1 MKVAVLLSGGVD
13 SSVAL
18 TLLQAAGHDV
28 TAFYLQIWF
37 QEDFRNYWDQC
48 PWEDDLS
55 EARAVCD
62 LLRVPLE
69 VVPLTRPYWDLVVSH
84 SVEEISRGRTPNPDM
99 LCNSRVKFGAFREW
113 LAETHPGR
121 FARVASGHYAAL
133 ERPGGPFGGAGDDAD
148 ADGKVKLVMSGD
160 AHKDQTYFLAAL
172 SQAQLEGL
180 SFPIGGLPKA
190 EIRDIA
196 RRAGLPN
203 ANRKDSQGICFLGK
217 VKFSE
222 FVAEHLGERPGKIVE
237 IETGLEIG
245 EHRGFWFHTIGQRS
259 GLGLSG
265 GPWYVCGKDAKRNIV
280 FITKDY
286 YAGDK
291 ERRAFRLY
299 CKVRHGERRYRCTL
313 KFDPDGEGGRVVLDA
328 NDQGLAAGQFA
339 VFYDGRECLGSGVIA
354 ERAAPIDVKVLVDPK
369 SAAKR
374 RSSDNSA
381 PPAR

>member
-1 MKVAVLLSGGVD
+1 
-13 SSVAL
+13 
-18 TLLQAAGHDV
+18 
-28 TAFYLQIWF
+28 
-37 QEDFRNYWDQC
+37 
-48 PWEDDLS
+48 
-55 EARAVCD
+55 
-62 LLRVPLE
+62 
-69 VVPLTRPYWDLVVSH
+69 
-84 SVEEISRGRTPNPDM
+84 
-99 LCNSRVKFGAFREW
+99 
-113 LAETHPGR
+113 
-121 FARVASGHYAAL
+121 L
-133 ERPGGPFGGAGDDAD
+133 ERPGPGPPRREPGGDDD
-148 ADGKVKLVMSGD
+148 DDDDGASRKVKLVMSGD

-172 SQAQLEGL
+172 SQAQLAGL

-196 RRAGLPN
+196 RAAGLPN

-222 FVAEHLGERPGKIVE
+222 FVAEHLGEKPGKIVE

-245 EHRGFWFHTIGQRS
+245 KHRGFWFHTIGQRS

-291 ERRAFRLY
+291 ERRAFRVGEFNWISGEAPAKSARGYALGFGDDADADDDGGDDADDADDADDGGATEAHVAAASTSELY

-313 KFDPDGEGGRVVLDA
+313 KFDADGEGGKVVLDA

-354 ERAAPIDVKVLVDPK
+354 ERVAPIDVKVLVDPK

-381 PPAR
+381 R

>member
-1 MKVAVLLSGGVD
+1 M
-13 SSVAL
+13 
-18 TLLQAAGHDV
+18 
-28 TAFYLQIWF
+28 
-37 QEDFRNYWDQC
+37 
-48 PWEDDLS
+48 
-55 EARAVCD
+55 
-62 LLRVPLE
+62 
-69 VVPLTRPYWDLVVSH
+69 
-84 SVEEISRGRTPNPDM
+84 
-99 LCNSRVKFGAFREW
+99 
-113 LAETHPGR
+113 
-121 FARVASGHYAAL
+121 

-291 ERRAFRLY
+291 ERRAFRVGEFNWISGEAPAKSARGYALGFGDDADDADANDGDGDDDDDAADDGGASEAHVAAASISELY

-354 ERAAPIDVKVLVDPK
+354 ERAAPIDVKVLVEPK